1 MPTQLN
7 FFKVEEVKEEFKIK
21 RADLIEQLAE
31 YMADNMELDDL
42 VSYFRDNQESWLGT
56 LTDRELQEQYVEI
69 WDEEAPIIE
78 N

>member
-7 FFKVEEVKEEFKIK
+7 FFKGEDVKEEFKIK

-31 YMADNMELDDL
+31 YMADNMRLDDL
-42 VSYFRDNQESWLGT
+42 AQYFRENQETWLGS

-69 WDEEAPIIE
+69 WNEEAPIIE
-78 N
+78 G

>member
-69 WDEEAPIIE
+69 WDEEAPTIE
-78 N
+78 G